1 MFLNPR
7 LPTSLFPN
15 SFHVISH
22 HTAVLGSIHSGAY
35 VYLRLSLCRHR
46 GLWCSVVKIR
56 VVWDLPSQQSTQHLK
71 RNKMD
76 RMVWRST
83 ATQRKQKSELTSMSV
98 SSLAK
103 YVDFNL
109 NLLKYNQI
117 NLLRYN
123 RINFNLNLL
132 STDRRGVLP
141 HSFQFDSFWVVQKE
155 CTRNAVI
162 RFKGGWRNMW
172 DRKWSDTVS
181 SCHETLQRHI
191 E

>member
-109 NLLKYNQI
+109 NLLDYRSKGGSPSFI
-117 NLLRYN
+117 PVWFFLGGAERMH
-123 RINFNLNLL
+123 
-132 STDRRGVLP
+132 TKRRHP
-141 HSFQFDSFWVVQKE
+141 VQ
-155 CTRNAVI
+155 
-162 RFKGGWRNMW
+162 GGWRNMW